1 MTRTLASLTIG
12 AAGGTGPSPSFS
24 ASSGTPISG
33 RSAPAV
39 SFDDG
44 DAKAIAA
51 RAVLEKA
58 SHHPG
63 SLVWIVN
70 PWSPTD
76 TGYWDDALPRSAR
89 PEYVPGVVT
98 IRDGPTVTVETLWE
112 PVQTLTGKAS
122 GFLDMNHDEA
132 QDMITLEYLHE
143 QGVLHNLQ
151 QRFIKH
157 KSYTLAG
164 DLLIFVN
171 PYTYSDNFASR
182 EHDAQAM
189 SRYKGVSESTPDQV
203 RPFPIIIP
211 ARDPAPRP

>member
-1 MTRTLASLTIG
+1 MTMPNSHLQHAHTTKRGS
-12 AAGGTGPSPSFS
+12 GGTGPSPSFS
-24 ASSGTPISG
+24 AASVSPVSG
-33 RSAPAV
+33 RSVPAV

-51 RAVLEKA
+51 RAGLDKA

-70 PWSPTD
+70 PWPPTES
-76 TGYWDDALPRSAR
+76 GYWNDSLPRSAR

-164 DLLIFVN
+164 DMLMFVN
-171 PYTYSDNFASR
+171 PYTYHDNFASR
-182 EHDAQAM
+182 DHDVETM
-189 SRYKGVSESTPDQV
+189 RMYKGVSESTPAQV
-203 RPFPIIIP
+203 RRNF
-211 ARDPAPRP
+211 